1 MKTYSKRKFY
11 PAIMALCAMIA
22 GFVLSGC
29 MKNSANQVSDKD
41 VKKLK
46 NMEYEVW
53 SSRKQRK
60 GKEEHLDVLR
70 QRL

>member
-22 GFVLSGC
+22 VFVLSGC
-29 MKNSANQVSDKD
+29 ANQLSDKD

-46 NMEYEVW
+46 NIEYEVGVLE
-53 SSRKQRK
+53 SSEKAK
-60 GKEEHLDVLR
+60 KSTT
-70 QRL
+70 